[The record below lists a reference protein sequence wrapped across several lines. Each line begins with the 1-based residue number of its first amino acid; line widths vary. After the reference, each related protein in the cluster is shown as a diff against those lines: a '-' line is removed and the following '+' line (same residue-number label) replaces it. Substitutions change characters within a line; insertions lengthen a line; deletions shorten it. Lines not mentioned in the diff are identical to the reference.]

1 MVTSHLAA
9 PPPDAVVIA
18 ASRGDAGRAEVAISL
33 AETQYV
39 RTELIFDRAS
49 HAYHG
54 HSSVAVTEGDGLR
67 AGDVLSST
75 AVLSVAIV
83 DSSPIERSTHA

>member
-9 PPPDAVVIA
+9 APPDAVVIA
-18 ASRGDAGRAEVAISL
+18 ASRGDAELFGVIYDRYAASL
-33 AETQYV
+33 Y
-39 RTELIFDRAS
+39 RY
-49 HAYHG
+49 AYRRLGPEH
-54 HSSVAVTEGDGLR
+54 AVTEGDGLR

-83 DSSPIERSTHA
+83 DSSPVERSTHA